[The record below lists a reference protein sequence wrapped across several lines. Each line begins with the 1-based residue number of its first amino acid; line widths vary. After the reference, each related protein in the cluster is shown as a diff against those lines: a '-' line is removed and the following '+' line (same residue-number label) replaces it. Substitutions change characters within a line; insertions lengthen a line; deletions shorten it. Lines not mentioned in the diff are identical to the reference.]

1 MDVAIEVLRSATN
14 CQQRID
20 DVNKTLATDGNSSEI
35 KNVISRGFTRKR
47 SSTFGTLHVRLNSQT
62 EKSYY
67 VVALVEHT
75 VLDSNS
81 WPPSP

>member
-47 SSTFGTLHVRLNSQT
+47 SYTFGTLHVRLNSKT

-67 VVALVEHT
+67 VVALVENT